1 MLSIDRE
8 ILYDRRSCPQTIFQ
22 LFGLKMDPIRY
33 GFIRTI
39 IDVMENFVNQLPPLL
54 QLLLGVF
61 LTIGLMKL
69 LIMIADFFDKK
80 REQNK

>member
-1 MLSIDRE
+1 
-8 ILYDRRSCPQTIFQ
+8 
-22 LFGLKMDPIRY
+22 MDPIRY